1 MGLIILRS
9 EQRLVITCWLV
20 LELGG
25 RRGLGRHQLGSPTPV
40 PAAVSTDGRGS
51 CRRRSVLGGGRGLGG
66 LGGLG
71 VAVLRLWGDVS
82 VAAAVADGVVGG
94 EGAVGG
100 AGRRIHGELDGDT

>member
-1 MGLIILRS
+1 MGLMMLRS
-9 EQRLVITCWLV
+9 ERLELTCWLV
-20 LELGG
+20 LELGWG
-25 RRGLGRHQLGSPTPV
+25 RGLGRHQLGSPTPV

-51 CRRRSVLGGGRGLGG
+51 CRRRSVLGGGRGLCG

-100 AGRRIHGELDGDT
+100 AGRRIHG

>member
-1 MGLIILRS
+1 M
-9 EQRLVITCWLV
+9 
-20 LELGG
+20 
-25 RRGLGRHQLGSPTPV
+25 
-40 PAAVSTDGRGS
+40 STDGS
-51 CRRRSVLGGGRGLGG
+51 CGGRGRPVLGG

>member
-1 MGLIILRS
+1 MGLMMLRS
-9 EQRLVITCWLV
+9 ERPEHTCWLV
-20 LELGG
+20 LELGWG
-25 RRGLGRHQLGSPTPV
+25 RGLGRHQLGSPTPV

-100 AGRRIHGELDGDT
+100 AGRRIHG